1 MCIRDRGKSLY
12 FQDVIKTLQ
21 DFWIEQD
28 CYIGQPYDIEKEMC
42 IRDRPEICGATLG
55 LDRKDDR
62 TILPFQ
68 TDLHLQFVQSRR
80 KSDLLYQSEGIVLDQ
95 NDLGEF
101 DKLATIFT
109 RQEGL
114 VKAVVKGAGRPKS
127 KLRGLTQ
134 PFTYAL
140 FQFFRGRAFDRV
152 TQVSVKHSYPRIM
165 DDYDKM
171 IYARYIAELL
181 IAVLPEK
188 ARDQNQFVFL
198 LAVLNCLEH
207 KEDPWVVAR
216 WAELGILSLAGFAP
230 SFAGC
235 ISCGEGHP
243 DPPVYFSLRDG
254 GAICSGCL
262 KMCIR
267 DSLLEAPGT
276 YHHSI
281 MVGNLAEAAAW
292 AIGADSLL
300 TRVGAYYHDIGKIKR
315 PYLFAENQVF
325 GMENPHEKMNP
336 SLSATVIMSH
346 VKDGVELAEEH
357 KVPQVILNFIREH
370 HGTTLASFF
379 YMKASENAA
388 ARDDRAPEELS
399 LIHISSP
406 FLTMNSSRRI
416 FTGSTEAIAC
426 LIFLSVSSLLR
437 VRFGLRFFPMKAESI
452 LAT

>member
-1 MCIRDRGKSLY
+1 MLFHTGPKL
-12 FQDVIKTLQ
+12 
-21 DFWIEQD
+21 
-28 CYIGQPYDIEKEMC
+28 
-42 IRDRPEICGATLG
+42 RPEICGATLG

-262 KMCIR
+262 NEGTPVDINAMRESVSR
-267 DSLLEAPGT
+267 DSSPESQVRSYGEIIKISPGCLRTLEILSSDAASA
-276 YHHSI
+276 SI
-281 MVGNLAEAAAW
+281 
-292 AIGADSLL
+292 
-300 TRVGAYYHDIGKIKR
+300 
-315 PYLFAENQVF
+315 
-325 GMENPHEKMNP
+325 
-336 SLSATVIMSH
+336 
-346 VKDGVELAEEH
+346 
-357 KVPQVILNFIREH
+357 
-370 HGTTLASFF
+370 AS
-379 YMKASENAA
+379 KASETQICPRINAWGQV
-388 ARDDRAPEELS
+388 RQEITELS
-399 LIHISSP
+399 RKYVLFVLEKRLKSAA
-406 FLTMNSSRRI
+406 L
-416 FTGSTEAIAC
+416 
-426 LIFLSVSSLLR
+426 V
-437 VRFGLRFFPMKAESI
+437 ESI
-452 LAT
+452 EDDNLAKSQ